1 MIEAARRA
9 LAGLR
14 VPVFDSVVADEDLQN
29 TYVLLLA
36 PNSGRG
42 GQEALSGGP
51 SQVPLTVRAVGVT
64 PAQVRV
70 LLMSTRE
77 ALRGLHV
84 VSGVS
89 RWAFHWDGSPRDIQ
103 VDRQI
108 KNKLGTFPVF
118 LDDEYTVFME

>member
-1 MIEAARRA
+1 MIEAIKGA

-29 TYVLLLA
+29 SYILLLA
-36 PNSGRG
+36 PSSGRG
-42 GQEALSGGP
+42 SQETLSGGP
-51 SQVPLTVRAVGVT
+51 SQVLLTVRAVGVT
-64 PAQVRV
+64 PAQVRA
-70 LLMSTRE
+70 LLMSTRA
-77 ALRGLHV
+77 ALRGMHV
-84 VSGVS
+84 VSAGS

-118 LDDEYTVFME
+118 LDDEYTVFLE